1 MPGKQLWRWHGV
13 SHDGQAM
20 EGALWAESR
29 PSLTFAL
36 AHRHITPIRIKRMC
50 VKTSHW
56 RRERSTEVIGQLAT
70 LLKAGLTL
78 CEGLTLLA
86 EQHPSSQWQALLR
99 SLADD
104 MEQGIS
110 LSTSLARWQ
119 HVFPPLYQTMI
130 RTGELTGKLDD
141 CCFALVR
148 QQKDQQQLASKV
160 KKALRYPIIIL
171 AMAVMVVLAM
181 LHFVLPE
188 FAAIYRTFNTPLPA
202 LTQWIIALAHSS
214 SQWGWL
220 VGAFSLIL
228 GVTYNLIKKKQ
239 NWLILRQRLL
249 LRCPIT
255 GPLVRGQK
263 LTQIFTVL
271 SLTQSAGISFLQGLE
286 SVAETLAC
294 PFWSS
299 RLTQAHDEISAGKP
313 IWLALKNSGEFSP
326 LCIQLVRTGE
336 ASGSLDVMLHN
347 LARHHNENTLS
358 QAENLAALLEPALL
372 VITGLIIGTL
382 VVAMYLPI
390 FHLGDAM
397 SGMG

>member
-29 PSLTFAL
+29 PSLTLAL

-130 RTGELTGKLDD
+130 RTGNSQVSWTTAALHSSVSKKISSSLPVKLKKRCVTPLSFSRWQLWSCSR
-141 CCFALVR
+141 CCTLSSLSLLPSIVR
-148 QQKDQQQLASKV
+148 SI
-160 KKALRYPIIIL
+160 LRY
-171 AMAVMVVLAM
+171 
-181 LHFVLPE
+181 
-188 FAAIYRTFNTPLPA
+188 RR
-202 LTQWIIALAHSS
+202 
-214 SQWGWL
+214 
-220 VGAFSLIL
+220 SL
-228 GVTYNLIKKKQ
+228 
-239 NWLILRQRLL
+239 
-249 LRCPIT
+249 
-255 GPLVRGQK
+255 
-263 LTQIFTVL
+263 
-271 SLTQSAGISFLQGLE
+271 
-286 SVAETLAC
+286 
-294 PFWSS
+294 
-299 RLTQAHDEISAGKP
+299 
-313 IWLALKNSGEFSP
+313 SG
-326 LCIQLVRTGE
+326 
-336 ASGSLDVMLHN
+336 
-347 LARHHNENTLS
+347 
-358 QAENLAALLEPALL
+358 
-372 VITGLIIGTL
+372 
-382 VVAMYLPI
+382 
-390 FHLGDAM
+390 
-397 SGMG
+397 